1 MLCSKNLTL
10 WPWISI
16 GFQILLREYDTVA
29 RADNYFAEYCM
40 LLLRR
45 HSNEHDIF
53 RGSCIDVIK
62 SWLRKNLKAPTSSRI
77 MSFLKE
83 GEIRRRKKC
92 SEHLKELDRNV
103 GETEIDQTD
112 ANPGTDYKD
121 ICWQD
126 GRRIVELKTLAEQL
140 NVCDGCDTPL
150 NLMNIEQERLHGFG
164 SYLSIRC
171 TTIAVLFHLFHS
183 PVALPFHPIQGK
195 RRERLHDVLPIKIHC
210 RVIWCR
216 NWRCLGLSWKMHC
229 FCSVAKKQAHV
240 PHYFLLKFY
249 IKSLREYHDKILRKY
264 QLSFFFLHAN
274 LVMKKPLNNPYS
286 TNK

>member
-1 MLCSKNLTL
+1 M
-10 WPWISI
+10 IH
-16 GFQILLREYDTVA
+16 LREYNTVA
-29 RADNYFAEYCM
+29 RADTYFAEYRM
-40 LLLRR
+40 LFLRR
-45 HSNEHDIF
+45 HSNERDIF

-62 SWLRKNLKAPTSSRI
+62 SRLRKNLKAPASSRI
-77 MSFLKE
+77 LPFLKE

-103 GETEIDQTD
+103 GETEVDQTD
-112 ANPGTDYKD
+112 ADQTDVSPGTDYKD

-140 NVCDGCDTPL
+140 NACDGCDTPL

-183 PVALPFHPIQGK
+183 PVALLFHPIQGK

-210 RVIWCR
+210 RVIWRR
-216 NWRCLGLSWKMHC
+216 N
-229 FCSVAKKQAHV
+229 
-240 PHYFLLKFY
+240 
-249 IKSLREYHDKILRKY
+249 
-264 QLSFFFLHAN
+264 
-274 LVMKKPLNNPYS
+274 
-286 TNK
+286 